1 VAAFSLFAM
10 LNTLDGWY
18 DARGRIRPGD
28 LVAELERLYLGG
40 LAARDGRAPAPHPRL
55 LRGTPQQGGCS

>member
-1 VAAFSLFAM
+1 VDPTVAAFSLFAM

-18 DARGRIRPGD
+18 DTRGRIRPRA

-40 LAARDGRAPAPHPRL
+40 LAARD
-55 LRGTPQQGGCS
+55 RGTPHQGGIT